1 METNDGALEAARDL
15 SPNESCDEHIVD
27 IPDRILGRAY
37 RPPLIA
43 NRQET
48 LMSKKKLMTY
58 EEMLE
63 KYPEWVLEDTNTYGR
78 EETPELTERARQKK
92 KRVLG
97 IYVRFM
103 QDHGLLKRV
112 LCDQAPDIPD
122 DFRVHLRDV
131 TPEGLEHYRTGYLN
145 WLGLL
150 DRSIDSDPTNIEP
163 LEKAL
168 AKLRASGA
176 TSS

>member
-1 METNDGALEAARDL
+1 
-15 SPNESCDEHIVD
+15 
-27 IPDRILGRAY
+27 
-37 RPPLIA
+37 
-43 NRQET
+43 
-48 LMSKKKLMTY
+48 MSKKKPMTY

-112 LCDQAPDIPD
+112 LCDQATQPSGSTKR
-122 DFRVHLRDV
+122 RVL
-131 TPEGLEHYRTGYLN
+131 PFF
-145 WLGLL
+145 
-150 DRSIDSDPTNIEP
+150 
-163 LEKAL
+163 
-168 AKLRASGA
+168 LRAGQRLGSA
-176 TSS
+176 TR